1 MGGGIA
7 VVALPFE
14 TVFEGSDGRYY
25 TDWQVRHR
33 LRTDEWTFCMQQRTP
48 HRRLVETD
56 DDALLLLVPIELEE
70 LPAGREIRVSGCC
83 ARVVDTQ
90 RVPSA

>member
-1 MGGGIA
+1 VA

-33 LRTDEWTFCMQQRTP
+33 LRTGEWTFCMQQRTP

-56 DDALLLLVPIELEE
+56 DDALLLLVPIEPEE
-70 LPAGREIRVSGCC
+70 LPAGREIRVTERR
-83 ARVVDTQ
+83 ARVVDTR